1 MLMSNISK
9 HSYEHISVETRH
21 LQQPLKDNWRGES
34 LAKIILPIKLQSNL
48 TVFNLLKGISK
59 RISSELYRAT

>member
-9 HSYEHISVETRH
+9 HSYEHISVETGH

-34 LAKIILPIKLQSNL
+34 LAKIILQSL
-48 TVFNLLKGISK
+48 I
-59 RISSELYRAT
+59 R